1 MNSENLRPETD
12 LREIPAVQ
20 VFASGKQTE
29 SFFKERG
36 IKTVADLF
44 GFDGHSSASIQ
55 KAIEGLRAAYLDGS
69 MWQNQVALGESLAQ
83 YVSEAWRTL
92 NGERALTG
100 RDKGACE
107 TRSAIIQDRLGLSND
122 GVILTL
128 LQTGERLK
136 MTKQAVQSHEL
147 FVRQSLFRDDIS
159 PVLFN
164 AFVTKL
170 AFVFEKFGWCL
181 SQTGLEQHVGEE
193 FPWRGTKWS
202 AIYNLARELK
212 LPMEYDG
219 HGVFAWDFEVKSA
232 ERFAAFTALLGASGV
247 ELDCFNYD
255 KVRDGLLGVGVRDF
269 TLAEYQFMSRRI
281 VDEHFVGE
289 DEGLPCWQTMA
300 RVLGITPVDTSSI
313 TRILTA
319 VFKNE
324 PHIFTKEEL
333 LKKCRDAD
341 PTIAWTAGKIRGA
354 IDRRALGGGAVILRY
369 DRGRRNGE
377 KTTFTVDAYV
387 SDADKNVAREAVE
400 TLSNYLRETAFP
412 VVSIYKTYKDCV
424 SKLSSG
430 FPQLCFY
437 ELVRMLGK
445 DKLNCREYP
454 RVGALGVACEINAY
468 GDAARKEFARLGQR
482 KASLEQLKTFLV
494 NALHEDPLLA
504 DQSVRLMGLQRV
516 SDERNADYLL

>member
-1 MNSENLRPETD
+1 MKKEKVKTRFSVDLCGCFRFSKMLPEEALSVLVKMSEDYELGAEWYNEHFDIPYKIVAQECPWRLTADRQGLELIDDIGVINNNL
-12 LREIPAVQ
+12 
-20 VFASGKQTE
+20 
-29 SFFKERG
+29 FF
-36 IKTVADLF
+36 IDW
-44 GFDGHSSASIQ
+44 I
-55 KAIEGLRAAYLDGS
+55 
-69 MWQNQVALGESLAQ
+69 
-83 YVSEAWRTL
+83 AWIIMAFCL
-92 NGERALTG
+92 PNKVKMNGE
-100 RDKGACE
+100 C
-107 TRSAIIQDRLGLSND
+107 SW
-122 GVILTL
+122 V
-128 LQTGERLK
+128 
-136 MTKQAVQSHEL
+136 
-147 FVRQSLFRDDIS
+147 
-159 PVLFN
+159 
-164 AFVTKL
+164 
-170 AFVFEKFGWCL
+170 
-181 SQTGLEQHVGEE
+181 
-193 FPWRGTKWS
+193 
-202 AIYNLARELK
+202 
-212 LPMEYDG
+212 
-219 HGVFAWDFEVKSA
+219 VFAWDFEVKSA

-324 PHIFTKEEL
+324 PHIFTIEEL
-333 LKKCRDAD
+333 LEKCRDAD